1 MSITIND
8 NFKTNAPKDIENRS
22 GVFSGG
28 AFIPYA
34 DVASAN
40 AAILSA
46 YRFKG
51 LTVRITEGSGWA
63 LYWYRDGIL
72 DANLVKVDD
81 YLPSVTYTAN
91 QAASASDLGKLVF
104 LDSTSSGLS
113 YTIAPATF
121 ANRMFRIYGI
131 VPGANIISI
140 TPTTGTINGNP
151 SYELLNQECITVYS
165 NGTNLFVIGKN

>member
-1 MSITIND
+1 MSITLND
-8 NFKTNAPKDIENRS
+8 NIKTNAPKDIENRA

-34 DVASAN
+34 DVAAAN
-40 AAILSA
+40 AAILPA

-51 LTVRITEGSGWA
+51 LTVRITEGSGWS

-72 DANLVKVDD
+72 DGDLVKVTD

-91 QAASASDLGKLVF
+91 QAASVSDLGKIVF
-104 LDSTSSGLS
+104 LDSTSSGIS
-113 YTIAPATF
+113 YTINPSTF
-121 ANRMFRIYGI
+121 ANRAFKLYGI
-131 VPGANIISI
+131 VPGANNISI
-140 TPTTGTINGNP
+140 IPSSGTINGNP
-151 SYELLNQECITVYS
+151 SYQLLSQECITVYS